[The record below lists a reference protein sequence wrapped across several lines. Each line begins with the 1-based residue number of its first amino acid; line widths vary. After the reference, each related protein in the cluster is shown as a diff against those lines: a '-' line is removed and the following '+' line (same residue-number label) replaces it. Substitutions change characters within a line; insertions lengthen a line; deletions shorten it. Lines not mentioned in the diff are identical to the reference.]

1 MARVST
7 VVDVMAAVDLIL
19 PTNPDGSL
27 ECVGSALMILEGGG
41 DYVWRPD
48 RILAPNGFIP
58 IK

>member
-1 MARVST
+1 
-7 VVDVMAAVDLIL
+7 MAAVDLIL